1 MRRGGVRGNGV
12 RRPGGGGGGGGG
24 LDSSRLAED
33 LAAFEKEEVARKE
46 RLPPTRHGR
55 AKMAACGAWIAA
67 VPYYLYTTP
76 IFRPSLSWTRPRDL
90 GQLAAVTLVGGGCL
104 ATAFRDLAEARARRI
119 RDRRAQRALLRSSSS
134 SSSSSSAPRE
144 EERRRADRT
153 MLQCEKYAIVILNIV
168 FLGMF
173 LMMALYIIP
182 KSPPPISNSSAI
194 SYGASV
200 LVPTVLL
207 RLFTVPIWR
216 RLQPTSVKRR
226 PRKQQQQRR
235 QRQR

>member
-134 SSSSSSAPRE
+134 SSSSSS
-144 EERRRADRT
+144 
-153 MLQCEKYAIVILNIV
+153 
-168 FLGMF
+168 
-173 LMMALYIIP
+173 
-182 KSPPPISNSSAI
+182 SPPSS
-194 SYGASV
+194 SSSS
-200 LVPTVLL
+200 L
-207 RLFTVPIWR
+207 RLCGSGRFV
-216 RLQPTSVKRR
+216 
-226 PRKQQQQRR
+226 
-235 QRQR
+235 